1 MPYKEGA
8 RGVKGLYKERSP
20 TQAGAQPLIRAMPLS
35 SATTDLPAKGT
46 DAGGGLEG
54 CDVERH
60 RWGGGDFR
68 KVVGVVMGAVVVVI
82 VIIVVAEC

>member
-46 DAGGGLEG
+46 RRGGGVLKDAMSKET
-54 CDVERH
+54 
-60 RWGGGDFR
+60 GGA
-68 KVVGVVMGAVVVVI
+68 AVTSGKLLG
-82 VIIVVAEC
+82 

>member
-46 DAGGGLEG
+46 DAGGGVLK
-54 CDVERH
+54 DAMSKDT
-60 RWGGGDFR
+60 GGA
-68 KVVGVVMGAVVVVI
+68 AVTSGKLLG
-82 VIIVVAEC
+82 